1 MNLVWWIVGA
11 FVMGGGAGMLVLAL
25 IHETRRE
32 GDRGDVAADAVTHG
46 GVGPIQL
53 HQEWSRGD

>member
-11 FVMGGGAGMLVLAL
+11 FVMGGYGGLLVFAL
-25 IHETRRE
+25 IYMARRE
-32 GDRGDVAADAVTHG
+32 GDRDDVAEDAASCD
-46 GVGPIQL
+46 GVAPIQL